1 MNKIKTYLDIASEAY
16 FNGNPIISDEV
27 FDRLAE
33 LHGYSAV
40 GARQHGHIK
49 QHYRRMYSL
58 QKYYA
63 GETNVKP
70 LENEKGKVSTPKL
83 DGAAISTLYIS
94 GTLVQVL
101 TRGDGIEG
109 TDITDKFLTSNIIP
123 KTIITDQPVLQITG
137 EVVAPKNIENARNY
151 AAGSLNLKDITE
163 FNTRSISFFAYGIY
177 PYPTLTFS
185 DDMRFLEAIGF
196 DTVYAEGLLEAYDC
210 DGIVCRVNSNA
221 RFEELGYTAK
231 VPKGAY
237 AIKERSEAV
246 ETKLLGVEWNVG
258 RTGKVVPTAILEP
271 VKIGDSLVSRATLN
285 NPGFIEALGL
295 CIGDTVAIHKAGE
308 IIPCILYKV
317 DE

>member
-1 MNKIKTYLDIASEAY
+1 MNKIKTFLDTAAQAY
-16 FNGNPIISDEV
+16 YNGDPIIPDDV

-33 LHGYSAV
+33 LHGYNDV

-58 QKYYA
+58 QKYYE
-63 GETNVKP
+63 GETSVKP
-70 LENEKGKVSTPKL
+70 LEHEKGKVSTPKL
-83 DGAAISTLYIS
+83 DGAAISALYVS
-94 GTLVQVL
+94 GMLVQVL
-101 TRGDGIEG
+101 TRGDGVEG
-109 TDITDKFLTSNIIP
+109 TDITDKFMTSSILP
-123 KTIITDQPVLQITG
+123 KTMNTTLPALQITG
-137 EVVAPKNIENARNY
+137 EIIAPKNIENARNY
-151 AAGSLNLKDITE
+151 AAGSLNLKDIAE
-163 FNTRSISFFAYGIY
+163 FNTRSISFFAYGAF
-177 PYPTLTFS
+177 PYPTETFS
-185 DDMRFLEAIGF
+185 EDMRFLESLGF
-196 DTVYAEGLLEAYDC
+196 ETVYADGLIEAYDC
-210 DGIVCRVNSNA
+210 DGIVCRINSNK

-231 VPKGAY
+231 APKGAY

-246 ETKLLGVEWNVG
+246 ETILLGVEWNVG

-271 VKIGDSLVSRATLN
+271 VKIGDSTVSRATLN